1 MIIKKFVASECGAVL
16 DSDVKN
22 GGGTDDTA
30 VLQGILDMAQKD
42 GVGVHLV
49 MDGAALITGLEVYS
63 NTTIECPS
71 KSCGFFLANGSDCAL
86 FTNARKTSGSYE
98 REKCFDL
105 IEDENI
111 IFEGGTYN
119 HNCRGQKHDV
129 ERPDGG
135 FSFTVAFVFEGVR
148 NLSMRNLDIVDQR
161 TFTGLFTNWERVCV
175 ENVHIGLPHKKHYEN
190 QDGLHF
196 FGPGRYLGIHNLG
209 GDAGDDF
216 LALAPDEADGV
227 SDISD
232 VMIDGIHLEDA
243 DQGIR
248 MLVRRDGRL
257 DRVTVKNVDGTYRSF
272 GFFIN
277 PFFPDG
283 VTKRGGFGDVVFDTV
298 NLHQTEADYTYTDN
312 FLFRIGGNVDHITLR
327 NIYSINPNDARP
339 VLQLGWQA
347 EDDSHVTE
355 QNKTSVGSLLIDGL
369 EVLQN
374 DGVCSGMN
382 FIEIKKSKINR
393 LTVRNAD
400 IVRNENVSGGNLIKL
415 CDGVEINKL
424 RLFDIDADGLDGLVC
439 GEGKISRL
447 AEDNVNL

>member
-86 FTNARKTSGSYE
+86 FTNARKTSGPYE
-98 REKCFDL
+98 RERCFDL

-148 NLSMRNLDIVDQR
+148 NLFMRNLDIVDQR

-196 FGPGRYLGIHNLG
+196 FGPGRHLGIHNLG

-283 VTKRGGFGDVVFDTV
+283 VTKRGGFGDIVFDTV
-298 NLHQTEADYTYTDN
+298 NLHQT
-312 FLFRIGGNVDHITLR
+312 
-327 NIYSINPNDARP
+327 
-339 VLQLGWQA
+339 
-347 EDDSHVTE
+347 
-355 QNKTSVGSLLIDGL
+355 
-369 EVLQN
+369 
-374 DGVCSGMN
+374 
-382 FIEIKKSKINR
+382 
-393 LTVRNAD
+393 
-400 IVRNENVSGGNLIKL
+400 
-415 CDGVEINKL
+415 
-424 RLFDIDADGLDGLVC
+424 
-439 GEGKISRL
+439 
-447 AEDNVNL
+447 